1 MEQNSRVMN
10 RRSGS
15 LCRFGLALVLGACS
29 LVAQAMPQDVLFIFD
44 NADGMKAADPHLDSV
59 AMARDFLAKL
69 GPERR
74 VGVLVFDDKVALTA
88 ALNKPEQLAKALDTA
103 NYRGSLANSPAAIER
118 ALYELKT
125 NGRPEATKAIVFMT
139 HSGVETGNPA
149 LDADRARW
157 LRDELSK
164 DAAAL
169 KVQIFG
175 LAVTEA
181 ADIQLLDALAEPTGG
196 RYERAYAVPELPG
209 AFSKVLMALNGEL
222 PIGDVNAAAA
232 KLSPEERASLEQL
245 SRDTGVPM
253 AQLLKELAAGDHT
266 DPKVLAGAQPTAPV
280 VTGANPPPAPTPVAQ
295 NPALPPPSVDQQG
308 GMGGLFAAL
317 AALLV
322 AGAGWFVFK
331 RKSAANTS
339 SASTAPIAAATTS
352 GVAAAATAKSVAPAM
367 TPEGKVPEGWL
378 IDIEG
383 HAGLPPFRLT
393 GKPLMVGRVRG
404 EDAAHLDY
412 YVIDKPTV
420 GRSHAV
426 IKYRDRHFW
435 LLEQGSVNG
444 TFVNGQRI
452 TGEHRLRNG
461 DRLKF
466 HKFEFEFQHPGTAVG
481 GEGTLVGAAFDQ
493 TLVASADATLVASA
507 SELAAALVKSAPE
520 AGVTLRAVPPP
531 ADMDATM
538 MTPAL
543 GMEATMMAPA
553 GLSLARSTP
562 SPASDSAGD
571 MFDDVL
577 AVSPLA
583 AAPSHDFFA
592 AEAAAAPVDLMA
604 QTLPP
609 VGGDLLDETAAPSL
623 TALDAPLAETFLRS
637 APDAFDA
644 DASAFFDDFTMRPAG
659 AAPDPDFDPL
669 DSTAPPMAAAGD
681 SDFSNKDFYTATTI
695 IPAARPPA
703 ELLEDTTQFTATAV
717 ISAAELQ
724 QSLASGGAPPAD
736 MPEENPQF
744 TATAVI
750 SAAELQRSLAA
761 GAPPSASPPLAVA
774 PAGKGDDFFDID
786 LPIPPLADP
795 VAHANAL
802 DDFGMDEPVI
812 DLPEETSDP
821 FALSVALD
829 ESLEAPPLNEET
841 IVLPSSPLRTPR
853 NPD

>member
-1 MEQNSRVMN
+1 MEQSSLVMS

-15 LCRFGLALVLGACS
+15 LCRFGLALVLGAYS
-29 LVAQAMPQDVLFIFD
+29 LIAQAMPQDVLFIFD
-44 NADGMKAADPHLDSV
+44 NSGGMKAADPHLDSV

-69 GPERR
+69 GTERR

-125 NGRPEATKAIVFMT
+125 NGRPEVAKAIVFMT
-139 HSGVETGNPA
+139 HSAVATGNPA

-175 LAVTEA
+175 LAITDA

-209 AFSKVLMALNGEL
+209 AFSNLLAALNGQAATD
-222 PIGDVNAAAA
+222 GASSAAAN
-232 KLSPEERASLEQL
+232 LSPEERAALEQL
-245 SRDTGVPM
+245 SRETGLPM
-253 AQLLKELAAGDHT
+253 AQLLKELADGDRT
-266 DPKVLAGAQPTAPV
+266 DPKVLAGAQPVAPV

-295 NPALPPPSVDQQG
+295 NPALPPPAAGKQG
-308 GMGGLFAAL
+308 GMGGLIAAL

-331 RKSAANTS
+331 RKSASNTS
-339 SASTAPIAAATTS
+339 PAKAAPLAAAATPR
-352 GVAAAATAKSVAPAM
+352 VAAAATVVSVAAAT

-378 IDIEG
+378 IDIDG
-383 HAGLPPFRLT
+383 QAGLPPFRLT

-466 HKFEFEFQHPGTAVG
+466 HKFEFEFQHPGTAAG
-481 GEGTLVGAAFDQ
+481 GEGTMVGAAFDQ

-507 SELAAALVKSAPE
+507 GELAAALVKSAPA
-520 AGVTLRAVPPP
+520 AGLTLRAVPPP

-538 MTPAL
+538 MTPASDMEATMMTPASD
-543 GMEATMMAPA
+543 MEATMMAPA
-553 GLSLARSTP
+553 GLSLAQPAP
-562 SPASDSAGD
+562 SPASDSADD

-577 AVSPLA
+577 AVP
-583 AAPSHDFFA
+583 PP
-592 AEAAAAPVDLMA
+592 AEAVDLMA

-609 VGGDLLDETAAPSL
+609 VGGDLLDETAAPSF

-659 AAPDPDFDPL
+659 AAPDPDFDLL
-669 DSTAPPMAAAGD
+669 DATAQPMAAAGD

-724 QSLASGGAPPAD
+724 QSLASGGAPSVD
-736 MPEENPQF
+736 MLEENPQF

-750 SAAELQRSLAA
+750 LAAELQQSLAA
-761 GAPPSASPPLAVA
+761 GAPPVASPSPHVPALA
-774 PAGKGDDFFDID
+774 PAGNGDDFFDID

-802 DDFGMDEPVI
+802 NDFGMDEPVI

-829 ESLEAPPLNEET
+829 ESLDAPPLNEET

-853 NPD
+853 NPG

>member
-1 MEQNSRVMN
+1 MDQNSLVMN

-29 LVAQAMPQDVLFIFD
+29 LIAQAMPQDVLFIFD
-44 NADGMKAADPHLDSV
+44 NSDGMKAADPHLDSV

-69 GPERR
+69 GAERR
-74 VGVLVFDDKVALTA
+74 VGVLVFDDKVSLTA

-103 NYRGSLANSPAAIER
+103 NYRGTRANSPAAIER

-125 NGRPEATKAIVFMT
+125 NGRPEVAKAIVFMT
-139 HSGVETGNPA
+139 HSGVATGNPA

-209 AFSKVLMALNGEL
+209 AFSKVLTALNGE
-222 PIGDVNAAAA
+222 PSADSANAAAA
-232 KLSPEERASLEQL
+232 ALSPEERAALEQL
-245 SRDTGVPM
+245 SRETGLPM
-253 AQLLKELAAGDHT
+253 AQLLKELADGDRT
-266 DPKVLAGAQPTAPV
+266 DPKVLAGAQPAAPV

-295 NPALPPPSVDQQG
+295 NPALPPPSAGKQG
-308 GMGGLFAAL
+308 GMGGLIAAL

-331 RKSAANTS
+331 RKSAPNTS
-339 SASTAPIAAATTS
+339 PAKAAPIAAAATPS
-352 GVAAAATAKSVAPAM
+352 VAAAATVVSVAAAT

-378 IDIEG
+378 IDIDG
-383 HAGLPPFRLT
+383 QAGLPPFRLT

-412 YVIDKPTV
+412 YVIAKPTV

-481 GEGTLVGAAFDQ
+481 GEGTMVGAAFDQ
-493 TLVASADATLVASA
+493 TLVASADATLVAA
-507 SELAAALVKSAPE
+507 AGELAAALVKSAPA
-520 AGVTLRAVPPP
+520 AGLTLRAVPPP

-538 MTPAL
+538 MTPASDL
-543 GMEATMMAPA
+543 EATMMAPA
-553 GLSLARSTP
+553 GLSLAQPAP
-562 SPASDSAGD
+562 SPASDSADD

-577 AVSPLA
+577 AVP
-583 AAPSHDFFA
+583 PP
-592 AEAAAAPVDLMA
+592 AEAVDLMA

-623 TALDAPLAETFLRS
+623 AAPLAETFLRS
-637 APDAFDA
+637 VPDAFDA

-659 AAPDPDFDPL
+659 AAVDPDFDPL
-669 DSTAPPMAAAGD
+669 DSTAPPMVAAGD
-681 SDFSNKDFYTATTI
+681 SDASNKDFYTATTI

-703 ELLEDTTQFTATAV
+703 DMLEETTQFTATAVISAAGLQQSLAAGAPPPRAERLEENPQFTATAV

-724 QSLASGGAPPAD
+724 QSLA
-736 MPEENPQF
+736 
-744 TATAVI
+744 
-750 SAAELQRSLAA
+750 A
-761 GAPPSASPPLAVA
+761 GAPPVASPPPAVA

-802 DDFGMDEPVI
+802 NDFGMDEPVI

-829 ESLEAPPLNEET
+829 ESLDAPPLNEET

>member
-1 MEQNSRVMN
+1 MDQNSLVMN

-29 LVAQAMPQDVLFIFD
+29 LIAQAMPQDVLFIFD
-44 NADGMKAADPHLDSV
+44 NSGGMKAADPHLDSV

-69 GPERR
+69 GAERR
-74 VGVLVFDDKVALTA
+74 VGVLVFDDKVSLTA

-103 NYRGSLANSPAAIER
+103 NYRGTRANSPAAIER

-125 NGRPEATKAIVFMT
+125 NGRPEVAKAIVFMT
-139 HSGVETGNPA
+139 HSGVATGNPA

-209 AFSKVLMALNGEL
+209 AFSKVLTALNGE
-222 PIGDVNAAAA
+222 PSADSANAAAA
-232 KLSPEERASLEQL
+232 SLSPEERAALEQL
-245 SRDTGVPM
+245 SRETGLPM
-253 AQLLKELAAGDHT
+253 AQLLKELADGDRT
-266 DPKVLAGAQPTAPV
+266 DPKVLAGAQPAAPV

-295 NPALPPPSVDQQG
+295 NPALPPPSAGKQG
-308 GMGGLFAAL
+308 GMGGLIAAL
-317 AALLV
+317 AALLA

-331 RKSAANTS
+331 RKSAPNTS
-339 SASTAPIAAATTS
+339 PAKAAPIAAAATPS
-352 GVAAAATAKSVAPAM
+352 VAAAT

-378 IDIEG
+378 IDIDG
-383 HAGLPPFRLT
+383 QAGLPPFRLT

-481 GEGTLVGAAFDQ
+481 GEGTMVGAAFDQ
-493 TLVASADATLVASA
+493 TLVASADATLVAA
-507 SELAAALVKSAPE
+507 AGELAAALVKSAPA
-520 AGVTLRAVPPP
+520 AGLTLRAVPPP

-538 MTPAL
+538 MTPVSDL
-543 GMEATMMAPA
+543 EATMMAPA
-553 GLSLARSTP
+553 GLSLAQPAP
-562 SPASDSAGD
+562 SPASESADD

-577 AVSPLA
+577 AVP
-583 AAPSHDFFA
+583 PP
-592 AEAAAAPVDLMA
+592 AEAVDLMA

-623 TALDAPLAETFLRS
+623 AAPLAETFLRS
-637 APDAFDA
+637 VPDAFDA

-659 AAPDPDFDPL
+659 AAVDPDFDPL
-669 DSTAPPMAAAGD
+669 DSTAPPMVAAGD
-681 SDFSNKDFYTATTI
+681 SDASNKDFYTATTI

-703 ELLEDTTQFTATAV
+703 DMLEETTQFTATAV

-724 QSLASGGAPPAD
+724 QSLA
-736 MPEENPQF
+736 
-744 TATAVI
+744 
-750 SAAELQRSLAA
+750 A
-761 GAPPSASPPLAVA
+761 GAPPVASPPPLP

-802 DDFGMDEPVI
+802 NDFGMDEPVI

-829 ESLEAPPLNEET
+829 ESLDAPPLNEET
-841 IVLPSSPLRTPR
+841 IILPSSPLRTPR

>member
-1 MEQNSRVMN
+1 MEQNSPTMN

-15 LCRFGLALVLGACS
+15 LCRFGLVLVLGAWS
-29 LVAQAMPQDVLFIFD
+29 LIAQAMPQDVLFVFD
-44 NADGMKAADPHLDSV
+44 NAGGMQAADPHLDSV

-69 GPERR
+69 GNERR
-74 VGVLVFDDKVALTA
+74 VGVLVFDDKVSLTA
-88 ALNKPEQLAKALDTA
+88 ALNQPEQLAKALAKA
-103 NYRGSLANSPAAIER
+103 NYRGTHANSPAAVER

-125 NGRPEATKAIVFMT
+125 NGRPEVAKAIVFMT
-139 HSGVETGNPA
+139 HSGVETGNPT

-209 AFSKVLMALNGEL
+209 AFSNLLAALNGQ
-222 PIGDVNAAAA
+222 PAADGASSAAAN
-232 KLSPEERASLEQL
+232 LSPEERAALEQL
-245 SRDTGVPM
+245 SRETGLPM
-253 AQLLKELAAGDHT
+253 AQLLKELADGDRS
-266 DPKVLAGAQPTAPV
+266 DPKVLAGAQPAAPV

-295 NPALPPPSVDQQG
+295 NPALPPPSAGKQG

-317 AALLV
+317 AALLL

-331 RKSAANTS
+331 RKSAPNT
-339 SASTAPIAAATTS
+339 APVNAAPIAAGATP
-352 GVAAAATAKSVAPAM
+352 GVAVAATAKSVAPAT

-466 HKFEFEFQHPGTAVG
+466 HKFEFEFQHPGTAVEA
-481 GEGTLVGAAFDQ
+481 EGTMVGAAFDQ
-493 TLVASADATLVASA
+493 TLVASADATLVAA
-507 SELAAALVKSAPE
+507 AGELAAAVVKSAPE
-520 AGVTLRAVPPP
+520 AGLTLRAVPPP

-538 MTPAL
+538 MTPAF
-543 GMEATMMAPA
+543 GTEATMIAPA
-553 GLSLARSTP
+553 GLSLARPAP
-562 SPASDSAGD
+562 SPAGESADD

-577 AVSPLA
+577 AVP
-583 AAPSHDFFA
+583 PP
-592 AEAAAAPVDLMA
+592 AEAVDLMA

-623 TALDAPLAETFLRS
+623 AAIEAPLAETFLRS

-659 AAPDPDFDPL
+659 AAIDPDFDPL
-669 DSTAPPMAAAGD
+669 DSTAPPMVAAGD
-681 SDFSNKDFYTATTI
+681 SDSSNKDFYTATTI

-703 ELLEDTTQFTATAV
+703 DMLEETTQFTATAV

-724 QSLASGGAPPAD
+724 QSLA
-736 MPEENPQF
+736 
-744 TATAVI
+744 
-750 SAAELQRSLAA
+750 A
-761 GAPPSASPPLAVA
+761 GAPPSASPPPVVA
-774 PAGKGDDFFDID
+774 PADKGDDFFDID

-829 ESLEAPPLNEET
+829 ESLDAPPLNEET
-841 IVLPSSPLRTPR
+841 IILPSSPLRTPR
-853 NPD
+853 QPD

>member
-1 MEQNSRVMN
+1 MDQNSLVMN

-29 LVAQAMPQDVLFIFD
+29 LIAQAMPQDVLFIFD
-44 NADGMKAADPHLDSV
+44 NSGGMKAADPHLDSV

-69 GPERR
+69 GAERR
-74 VGVLVFDDKVALTA
+74 VGVLVFDDKVSLTA

-103 NYRGSLANSPAAIER
+103 NYRGTRANSPAAIER

-125 NGRPEATKAIVFMT
+125 NGRPEVAKAIVFMT
-139 HSGVETGNPA
+139 HSGVATGNPA

-209 AFSKVLMALNGEL
+209 AFSKVLTALNGE
-222 PIGDVNAAAA
+222 PSADSANAAAA
-232 KLSPEERASLEQL
+232 ALSPEERAALEQL
-245 SRDTGVPM
+245 SRETGLPM
-253 AQLLKELAAGDHT
+253 AQLLKELADGDRT
-266 DPKVLAGAQPTAPV
+266 DPKVLAGAQPAAPV

-295 NPALPPPSVDQQG
+295 NPALPPPSAGKQG
-308 GMGGLFAAL
+308 GMGGLIAAL

-331 RKSAANTS
+331 RKSAPNTS
-339 SASTAPIAAATTS
+339 PAKAAPIAAAATPS
-352 GVAAAATAKSVAPAM
+352 VAAAATVVSVAAAT

-378 IDIEG
+378 IDIDG
-383 HAGLPPFRLT
+383 QAGLPPFRLT

-481 GEGTLVGAAFDQ
+481 GEGTMVGAAFDQ
-493 TLVASADATLVASA
+493 TLVASADATLVAA
-507 SELAAALVKSAPE
+507 AGELAAALVKSAPA
-520 AGVTLRAVPPP
+520 AGLTLRAVPPP

-538 MTPAL
+538 MTPASD
-543 GMEATMMAPA
+543 MEATMMAPA
-553 GLSLARSTP
+553 GLSLAQPAP
-562 SPASDSAGD
+562 SPASDSADD

-577 AVSPLA
+577 AVP
-583 AAPSHDFFA
+583 PP
-592 AEAAAAPVDLMA
+592 AEAVDLMA

-637 APDAFDA
+637 VPDAFDA

-659 AAPDPDFDPL
+659 AAVDPDFDLL
-669 DSTAPPMAAAGD
+669 DSTAPPMVAAGD
-681 SDFSNKDFYTATTI
+681 SDASNKDFYTATTI

-703 ELLEDTTQFTATAV
+703 DMLEETTQFTATAV

-724 QSLASGGAPPAD
+724 QSLAAGAPPPRAE
-736 MPEENPQF
+736 MLEENPQF
-744 TATAVI
+744 IATAVI
-750 SAAELQRSLAA
+750 SAAELQQSLAA
-761 GAPPSASPPLAVA
+761 GAPPVASPPPAVA

-802 DDFGMDEPVI
+802 NDFGMDEPVI

-829 ESLEAPPLNEET
+829 ESLDAPPLNEET